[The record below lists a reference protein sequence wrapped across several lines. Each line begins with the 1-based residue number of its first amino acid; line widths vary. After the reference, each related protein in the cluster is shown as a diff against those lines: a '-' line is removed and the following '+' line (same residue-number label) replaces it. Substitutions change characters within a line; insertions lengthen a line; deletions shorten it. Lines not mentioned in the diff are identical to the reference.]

1 MESKKAENPLGYKK
15 ISTLMAGFAIP
26 SIVAMLVSSLYNIV
40 DQIFIG
46 QGVGYLGN
54 AATTVAFPLTT
65 ICMAIA
71 LTCGIGTAAR
81 YSLYLGQKREEDA
94 AKAVGNGIC
103 MMVLFGLVYAAL
115 IVAFHEPILIG
126 LGGSGKVYE
135 YAVQY
140 TEITAIGMPFLII
153 MNGMSNIA
161 RADGSPIY
169 SMTSMVI
176 GAVIN
181 TILDPIFIFVF
192 DLGVQGAAWATVI
205 GQMISCIYAAL
216 YLRRLKRTKIN
227 SRYFRLSLSQMGR
240 TAAMGMSNGLTQI
253 SITLVQVVMNR
264 SLVYYGAMTPY
275 GSDIPLAGCGIV
287 MKVNAI
293 VLAVIIGIVQ
303 GMQPIIGFNYGAA
316 KFDRVKK
323 TYNLAVVCI
332 LAITVTG
339 LFVFQVF
346 PRQVLSIFGSGENE
360 ELYFEFSTMFMRTV
374 LIFFP
379 LAGFQIVSSNMFSA
393 IGKPVK
399 GTILSLT
406 RQVIFFIPLV
416 LILPVFWGLNGI
428 MIAAPVSDGISFITV
443 LIFIIREMKSM
454 GKDGGYDKG

>member
-103 MMVLFGLVYAAL
+103 MMVLFGLVY
-115 IVAFHEPILIG
+115 
-126 LGGSGKVYE
+126 
-135 YAVQY
+135 
-140 TEITAIGMPFLII
+140 I